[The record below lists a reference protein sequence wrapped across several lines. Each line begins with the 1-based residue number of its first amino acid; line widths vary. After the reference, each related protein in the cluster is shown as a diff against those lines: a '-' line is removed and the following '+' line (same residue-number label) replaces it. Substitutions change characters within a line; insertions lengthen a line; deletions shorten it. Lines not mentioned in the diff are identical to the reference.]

1 MPTTNSRFS
10 WATRMGRTKPSILL
24 GTAAFG
30 LLAGLAA
37 TGCTSSNASPASAP
51 PSTANGPAATVDVA
65 KTGLGNILVDSHGR
79 TLYLFQKDSG
89 TTSACTGACAAAW
102 PPLRVTSQPTAGSGT
117 TAALVGTTSR
127 SDGNPQVTY
136 NGHPLY
142 LYVGDQKTGDTNGQ
156 GITAFG
162 AAWYTLTPAGTQ
174 ISALSATTSGNTSGS
189 SGNGY

>member
-1 MPTTNSRFS
+1 MPTTHPRFS
-10 WATRMGRTKPSILL
+10 RSTSAGGKRPSILL
-24 GTAAFG
+24 GAAAFG

-37 TGCTSSNASPASAP
+37 SGCASSNASPASAP
-51 PSTANGPAATVDVA
+51 PSTVNGPAPTVDVA
-65 KTGLGNILVDSHGR
+65 QTGLGSILVDSQGR

-102 PPLRVTSQPTAGSGT
+102 PPLRVTGRPTAGSGT
-117 TAALVGTTSR
+117 TASLLQTATR

-156 GITAFG
+156 GVTAFG
-162 AAWYTLTPAGTQ
+162 GGWYTLTPAGTQ
-174 ISALSATTSGNTSGS
+174 ITTSPNAS
-189 SGNGY
+189 SSSNGY